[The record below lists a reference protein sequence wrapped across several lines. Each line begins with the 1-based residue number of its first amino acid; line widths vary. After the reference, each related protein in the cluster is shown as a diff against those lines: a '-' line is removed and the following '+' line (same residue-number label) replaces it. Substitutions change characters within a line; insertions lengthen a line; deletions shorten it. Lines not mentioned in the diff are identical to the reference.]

1 MSLQQ
6 RRVNRSNGRQSMVFL
21 RMQFM
26 VAGSTTHMIS
36 EYSNLISNYS
46 STTLLWKDNSS
57 YRKSLVFLRAAML
70 EISLEWSIRCLIKTL
85 QHSLDF
91 PRTLTEVFRDSTAVQ
106 SSVSWSS
113 WQLWAQ
119 VNLDLTWRYGRKD
132 SLQLSMLGSI
142 CTSHKHLIRFK
153 LPRMIW
159 TRLIQL
165 KALFWW
171 R

>member
-6 RRVNRSNGRQSMVFL
+6 RRVDRSSGRLSMVSW

-26 VAGSTTHMIS
+26 AAGSTTHMIS

-46 STTLLWKDNSS
+46 SMNLVWKDNSS

-70 EISLEWSIRCLIKTL
+70 EISLGWSIRYLIKTL
-85 QHSLDF
+85 QHSSDF
-91 PRTLTEVFRDSTAVQ
+91 QPTLTEVYRDSTVVQ
-106 SSVSWSS
+106 SSASWSS

-119 VNLDLTWRYGRKD
+119 VNLDLTWTYGRKD

-142 CTSHKHLIRFK
+142 YTSHKHLIRFK